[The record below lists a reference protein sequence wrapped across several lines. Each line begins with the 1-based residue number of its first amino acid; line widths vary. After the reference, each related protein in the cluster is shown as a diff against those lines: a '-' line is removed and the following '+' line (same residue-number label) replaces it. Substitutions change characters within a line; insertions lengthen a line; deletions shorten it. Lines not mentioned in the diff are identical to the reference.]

1 MKSTAPANTYLN
13 DAQACSKIDKIS
25 KIWKVTDMNMIGT
38 QNIETK
44 RCLLRRIRPE
54 DYKMMYE
61 NWAKY
66 ESVCRYFPFDPI
78 EEITVYRE
86 KVRNWS
92 KNYESDTYFHWVI
105 ESKENQQLIGTIN
118 LGNLETS
125 CHMSDTCYMLAPDH
139 WNKGIMTEVLRAVLA
154 YAFHKIGLNRVQ
166 AEVFAGNT
174 ASEHVLL
181 KCGMQYEGIARQKY
195 YKNGTFIDT
204 TQYAVLQ
211 QDYDALTSSADQQ
224 DDTPAS
230 LP

>member
-13 DAQACSKIDKIS
+13 DAQACGKIYKIS

-44 RCLLRRIRPE
+44 RCLLRRIRLE

-61 NWAKY
+61 NW
-66 ESVCRYFPFDPI
+66 
-78 EEITVYRE
+78 
-86 KVRNWS
+86 
-92 KNYESDTYFHWVI
+92 
-105 ESKENQQLIGTIN
+105 
-118 LGNLETS
+118 
-125 CHMSDTCYMLAPDH
+125 
-139 WNKGIMTEVLRAVLA
+139 A

-166 AEVFAGNT
+166 AEVFSGNT

-204 TQYAVLQ
+204 AQYAVLR
-211 QDYDALTSSADQQ
+211 QDYEALTHSTDS
-224 DDTPAS
+224 P
-230 LP
+230 